1 VARALTRDDLSDWV
15 PKLVKMTAA
24 ERADL
29 PGVSLG
35 RSSQLVAGAL
45 VADAVMDLFDLTS
58 LEVCPWALREGVIL
72 SRLDQLQPR

>member
-1 VARALTRDDLSDWV
+1 
-15 PKLVKMTAA
+15 MTAA

-29 PGVSLG
+29 PGVSIG

-72 SRLDQLQPR
+72 NRLDQLQPR